1 MSEPI
6 KKVTARPTTPAGAR
20 PQAGGNRP
28 AGAPGAQ
35 GAQGAGGPR
44 KEGQGGRAPR
54 RQMGGGKPK
63 RDEFMDEFE
72 QKIVDLARVT
82 RVMAGGKRMRFRAC
96 VAVGNKKGKVGVG
109 LAKGA
114 DVTMAISKAVNQAKK
129 DMVEVPMINETIP
142 HEVNQKTGAALLMM
156 KPARKGRGIIAGGS
170 TRIVLELAGV
180 HNIVCK
186 NLGTTNK
193 VNNAR
198 CVVDAL
204 RLLKKPF
211 RRAKEVKATVDTLP
225 TEEKN

>member
-6 KKVTARPTTPAGAR
+6 KKVTAKPSQGASK
-20 PQAGGNRP
+20 PQADGTRP
-28 AGAPGAQ
+28 AGAGVQ
-35 GAQGAGGPR
+35 SAGGPR
-44 KEGQGGRAPR
+44 KEGQGRAPR
-54 RQMGGGKPK
+54 RPMGAGKPK

-96 VAVGNKKGKVGVG
+96 VAVGNKKGKIGVG

-142 HEVNQKTGAALLMM
+142 HEVNNKTGAALLMM

-211 RRAKEVKATVDTLP
+211 KKAKEVKATVDTLP
-225 TEEKN
+225 KEEK